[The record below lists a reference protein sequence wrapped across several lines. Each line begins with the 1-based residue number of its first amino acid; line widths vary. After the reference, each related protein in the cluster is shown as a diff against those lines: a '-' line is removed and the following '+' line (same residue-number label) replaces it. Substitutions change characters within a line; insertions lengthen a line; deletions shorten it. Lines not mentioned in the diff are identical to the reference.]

1 MVRAS
6 DARVSDAV
14 RTPRGSRAK
23 GAKAAKGS
31 KGAQLEPTRIR
42 SELSRLLAERDMTLT
57 QLSEQVGV
65 SVTNLSLLKNNH
77 VRAIRYSTLEAICEA
92 LDCQPGDLLRFEAAQ

>member
-1 MVRAS
+1 M
-6 DARVSDAV
+6 SDAV

-42 SELSRLLAERDMTLT
+42 SELSRLLVERDMTLT

>member
-1 MVRAS
+1 MS
-6 DARVSDAV
+6 RVAD
-14 RTPRGSRAK
+14 AK
-23 GAKAAKGS
+23 GAAGGKGAGGSNGAGRKKASRA

-42 SELSRLLAERDMTLT
+42 SDLTRLLEERQMTLT
-57 QLSEQVGV
+57 RLSEEVGV

-92 LDCQPGDLLRFEAAQ
+92 LDCQPGDLLRFEADR

>member
-1 MVRAS
+1 M
-6 DARVSDAV
+6 
-14 RTPRGSRAK
+14 SRAK
-23 GAKAAKGS
+23 ASRA

-42 SELSRLLAERDMTLT
+42 SDLTRLLEERQMTLT
-57 QLSEQVGV
+57 QLSEEVGV

-92 LDCQPGDLLRFEAAQ
+92 LDCQPGDLLRFEAHQ

>member
-1 MVRAS
+1 MS
-6 DARVSDAV
+6 RVAD
-14 RTPRGSRAK
+14 AK
-23 GAKAAKGS
+23 GAAGGKGTGGSKEAGRRKASRA

-42 SELSRLLAERDMTLT
+42 SDLTRLLEERQMTLT
-57 QLSEQVGV
+57 RLSEEVGV

-92 LDCQPGDLLRFEAAQ
+92 LDCQPGDLLRFEADL

>member
-1 MVRAS
+1 MSGAVRA
-6 DARVSDAV
+6 
-14 RTPRGSRAK
+14 PRGSRATGTK

>member
-1 MVRAS
+1 MS
-6 DARVSDAV
+6 RVAD
-14 RTPRGSRAK
+14 AK
-23 GAKAAKGS
+23 GASGGKVPGGSNGAGRKKASRA

-42 SELSRLLAERDMTLT
+42 SDLTRLLEERQMTLT
-57 QLSEQVGV
+57 RLSEEVGV

-92 LDCQPGDLLRFEAAQ
+92 LDCQPGDLLRFEADL

>member
-1 MVRAS
+1 MS
-6 DARVSDAV
+6 RVAD
-14 RTPRGSRAK
+14 AK
-23 GAKAAKGS
+23 GAAGGKGAGGSKEAGRRKASRA

-42 SELSRLLAERDMTLT
+42 SDLTRLLEERQMTLT
-57 QLSEQVGV
+57 RLSEEVGV

-92 LDCQPGDLLRFEAAQ
+92 LDRQPGDLLRFETGR